1 MCGLVRSSALFAWLC
16 IASNLALAHSF
27 DERYDLP
34 LPLNFFVWGG
44 GLVVGLSFVWMIYAS
59 RRALPLAD
67 TSKHIEIKQG
77 ILTVTLRALSLL
89 LFSLSI
95 AAALWGTGNPLMN
108 LAPCFIWII
117 WWIGLSLVTAAVGNL
132 WPLLD
137 PWRTLFECLDAATKL
152 MGIRRG
158 IAFNRP
164 WPKTMALYPALFL
177 LLTWSWLEVVNPI
190 ALVPYKLGCVMLA
203 WTAIQLLGMTIYG
216 RETWQSR
223 ADVFAVY
230 FAMLGRLGRFR
241 FEAIKTHAG
250 FSFVGFILAMLST
263 VLFDGL
269 LNSPAWTTIE
279 AGLIYLL
286 PSAMAQASYTV
297 GTLGM
302 LLLWLVFIGG
312 YYVSCYAAVRAMP
325 RSSEDT
331 NSTQQLADALA
342 PSLIPIAAAYLLAH
356 NFSSLIIQ
364 GQNFMFLI
372 SDPFAWGWNLLGT
385 RDFQPNIGLID
396 AKLTWYIAIV
406 AIVAGHVWAIW
417 LGHQAALRITE
428 KKTKGIQ
435 AAMDAVTLTFPLTI
449 LMVLFTM
456 LSLIIL
462 AEPLTKS

>member
-1 MCGLVRSSALFAWLC
+1 MCSLLRTSALFGWLC
-16 IASNLALAHSF
+16 LVSNLAFAHSF

-44 GLVVGLSFVWMIYAS
+44 GLVVGLSFVWMIVAS
-59 RRALPLAD
+59 RRALPIAD
-67 TSKHIEIKQG
+67 ATKTIDIKHGFFVI
-77 ILTVTLRALSLL
+77 VLRAMSLL

-108 LAPCFIWII
+108 LAPSFIWII
-117 WWIGLSLVTAAVGNL
+117 WWIGLSLVVAAVGNI

-137 PWRTLFECLDAATKL
+137 PWRTLFDLLNGAARVLGMKH
-152 MGIRRG
+152 G
-158 IAFNRP
+158 IAFNRT
-164 WPKTMALYPALFL
+164 WPKALALYPALFF

-190 ALVPYKLGCVMLA
+190 ALVPYKLGCVMLV
-203 WTAIQLLGMTIYG
+203 WTAIQLMGMTIFG
-216 RETWQSR
+216 RDVWQSR

-230 FAMLGRLGRFR
+230 FAMLGRLGRFK
-241 FEAIKTHAG
+241 FEAVHTYSG

-269 LNSPAWTTIE
+269 LNSPAWTAIE
-279 AGLIYLL
+279 AGLLQAL
-286 PSAMAQASYTV
+286 PSALSTTPYLV

-302 LLLWLVFIGG
+302 ILLWLVFVCG
-312 YYVSCYAAVRAMP
+312 YYVSCYAA
-325 RSSEDT
+325 DT
-331 NSTQQLADALA
+331 TATQQLADLLA

-356 NFSSLIIQ
+356 NFSSLVIQ

-372 SDPFAWGWNLLGT
+372 SDPFAWGWDLFGT

-396 AKLTWYIAIV
+396 AKLTWYIAIF

-417 LGHQAALRITE
+417 LAHQAALRTTE
-428 KKTKGIQ
+428 KNAPGTQ
-435 AAMDAVTLTFPLTI
+435 AAIDAVTLTFPLTI

-462 AEPLTKS
+462 AEPLTKT